1 MYTIVI
7 KPIMDGRDYP
17 TAGKVLYR
25 LIQDK
30 VGQTDKIVLDLTG
43 VTMLPSMFMNVSI
56 GKFIEDYG
64 MDRLKSILAFRN
76 ITRVQANRLREYL
89 DRYNE
94 PVLQA

>member
-1 MYTIVI
+1 
-7 KPIMDGRDYP
+7 
-17 TAGKVLYR
+17 
-25 LIQDK
+25 
-30 VGQTDKIVLDLTG
+30 
-43 VTMLPSMFMNVSI
+43 MFMNVSI